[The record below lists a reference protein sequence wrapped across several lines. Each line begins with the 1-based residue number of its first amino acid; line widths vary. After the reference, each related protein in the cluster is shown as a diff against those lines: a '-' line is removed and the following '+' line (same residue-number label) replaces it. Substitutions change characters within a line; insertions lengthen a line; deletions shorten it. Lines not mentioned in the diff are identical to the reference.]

1 MDEVRVILLC
11 IIFVAYFV
19 GQRKIL
25 IDYGRKCG
33 YIERKKNKK
42 NERLKR
48 KETKKW
54 NLRF

>member
-11 IIFVAYFV
+11 IIFVVYFV

-42 NERLKR
+42 DVKFKNCYLKQVE
-48 KETKKW
+48 KD
-54 NLRF
+54 

>member
-48 KETKKW
+48 KETKK
-54 NLRF
+54 